1 MNSSRFHLY
10 AVPVN
15 IGGSKKIDPP
25 SRESV
30 LLLFIPLAL
39 IWLSLSGCAPIGP
52 TYQGGRNN
60 ILHDDREYKLA
71 AIEFGELGSYADDSK
86 GELDNTIQLL
96 KNTERPLLVVYIHG
110 WLNNATSGDV
120 GNFKGFLS
128 RLSQS
133 KQVRIHH
140 YNVFGVYFAWP
151 GKSLDIPYLQYLT
164 FWNRKQAAERIA
176 SNGDCLDAIE
186 QLSKMARL
194 HENNYVFLIGHSFGG
209 LILERTVE
217 HTMRTLQGQKVKPPW
232 DLAVMLN
239 PASDS
244 VLTRQLVG
252 DLDHLYNYYPTPIPG
267 NPLHWGG
274 HFVAKSG
281 GDPIAESE
289 PTVVE
294 LQSENDTATGT
305 VFPIGSKTGVIVNGH
320 WAWNQVAVPRTGK
333 FVSER
338 DFYLS
343 TPGNDS
349 YLVNYEIVRSQGTF
363 SADSDAFDYNLE
375 NNPVGGIFF
384 TSAPKDSQTAA
395 EAGKHSR
402 PSASAPKTQPQ
413 AWQIQ
418 FVGDHDKY
426 TGVHVPF
433 WIVRVPSDII
443 DNHGGIWSDNNMA
456 LMAAIF
462 RMHRPILANNVIAPA
477 KSYVLPLPV
486 TLKQKSP

>member
-1 MNSSRFHLY
+1 MNSSRFHLH
-10 AVPVN
+10 AVSVN
-15 IGGSKKIDPP
+15 VGGPKQIDIA

-52 TYQGGRNN
+52 TYEGGRIN

-71 AIEFGELGSYADDSK
+71 AIEYGELGSYADDSK

-186 QLSKMARL
+186 QLSKTARL

-252 DLDHLYNYYPTPIPG
+252 DLDHLYNYYPNPIPG

-320 WAWNQVAVPRTGK
+320 WAWNQVAVARTRK

-343 TPGNDS
+343 TPGNNS

-363 SADSDAFDYNLE
+363 SSESDAFDYNLE

-384 TSAPKDSQTAA
+384 TSAPKNSQTAA
-395 EAGKHSR
+395 EAGKQSR

-426 TGVHVPF
+426 SGVHVPF